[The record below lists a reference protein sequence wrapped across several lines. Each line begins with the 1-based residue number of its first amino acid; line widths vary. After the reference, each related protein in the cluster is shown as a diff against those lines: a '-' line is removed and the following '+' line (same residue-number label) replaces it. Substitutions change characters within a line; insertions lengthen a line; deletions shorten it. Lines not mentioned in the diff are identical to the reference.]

1 MSAKAAPSCPNC
13 QAPLPLGGDAEIVTC
28 EYCGRQVMREQPPP
42 PAPPPNAV
50 RTSVG
55 RAQQAR
61 VGQAPARGPKGLI
74 VALAVLPLV
83 VGGIIAATVAIK
95 AQKAATLDSNGPGGG
110 GYTPSG
116 VHLQWSGVA
125 PVAVDLNGDG
135 VEDIV
140 GRYNVLEKG
149 STHAYVGAFD
159 GKKLER
165 IWKAGSYG
173 TISDAQA
180 IHVAVSGDRVLVSDA
195 SNFVHILELTT
206 GKELRNVRLT
216 DKVKELCPFAE
227 EPASVWIAV
236 ADEQN
241 VKLDL
246 ATGETRIFGRPGF
259 CPGRE
264 TLSANSSCWS
274 AEYHRSR
281 HSHAECRPAEEA
293 PILEGFRT
301 EHVLAEGA
309 DQIAIGVK
317 DPGTR
322 NPMAM
327 GFEGESG
334 SKRVLWSRNVSA
346 DAREGS
352 LQVTD
357 LIDGRAILLYQSK
370 RRGWRLVALDATTGN
385 TVYDVEIPRTESGS
399 GPSDMLLTAA
409 RVYVPHWTWLD
420 IFETAS
426 GEHLGTIG
434 IW

>member
-1 MSAKAAPSCPNC
+1 M
-13 QAPLPLGGDAEIVTC
+13 
-28 EYCGRQVMREQPPP
+28 
-42 PAPPPNAV
+42 
-50 RTSVG
+50 
-55 RAQQAR
+55 R
-61 VGQAPARGPKGLI
+61 VGQAQANKTKGMI
-74 VALAVLPLV
+74 IALAVLPLIAGV
-83 VGGIIAATVAIK
+83 VIAAVVATK
-95 AQKAATLDSNGPGGG
+95 AQKAATLSGHGPGGG

-116 VHLQWSGVA
+116 VHLQWSRVA
-125 PVAVDLNGDG
+125 PIAVDINGDG
-135 VEDIV
+135 VEDFV
-140 GRYNVLEKG
+140 GRYNVLEKAD
-149 STHAYVGAFD
+149 SYVYAGAFD

-173 TISDAQA
+173 TLSDGQA

-195 SNFVHILELTT
+195 SNLVHVLELTT

-216 DKVKELCPFAE
+216 DKVQEMCPFPE
-227 EPASVWIAV
+227 GPASVWIAV

-259 CPGRE
+259 CPGQE
-264 TLSANSSCWS
+264 TLSANSSCWN

-281 HSHAECRPAEEA
+281 HSHAECRPAADA

-301 EHVLAEGA
+301 ELVLAEGN

-317 DPGTR
+317 EPGTR

-327 GFEGESG
+327 GFEGETG

-357 LIDGRAILLYQSK
+357 LIDGRAILLYPSK
-370 RRGWRLVALDATTGN
+370 RRGWRLAALDAATGN
-385 TVYDVEIPRTESGS
+385 TVYDVEIPRGESGS

-409 RVYVPHWTWLD
+409 RIYVPHWTWLD
-420 IFETAS
+420 IFETAT